1 MISAVIGAMNSEINK
16 MPLYQIIQVDSS
28 TRILLWEITES
39 YEQLREEVQLKKKS
53 ALRVSGMKSQLHR
66 RGFLS
71 VRKLL
76 QESGYTDFDL
86 HYDKFGKPYFEDG
99 KHISISHS
107 HEFAGIIISDR
118 IVGIDLELRRD
129 KIALIAEKF
138 LNDTELAC
146 LNPSDP
152 DYIRKLTVLWG
163 VKEVI
168 FKIRNEPGISFKDH
182 IKSAHFEMNELQT
195 TAHLD
200 MEHICKSFPIYFQEV
215 GNFTLVYASE
225 D

>member
-1 MISAVIGAMNSEINK
+1 MRGAMNSETNK
-16 MPLYQIIQVDSS
+16 MPLNQIIQVDPS

-39 YEQLREEVQLKKKS
+39 YEQLREEVQLKEKS
-53 ALRVSGMKSQLHR
+53 ALRLDGMKSQLHR

-86 HYDKFGKPYFEDG
+86 HYDEFGKPYFKDG
-99 KHISISHS
+99 NHISISHS
-107 HEFAGIIISDR
+107 HEFAAIIISDR
-118 IVGIDLELRRD
+118 TVGIDLELRRD
-129 KIALIAEKF
+129 KIAMIADKF
-138 LNDTELAC
+138 LNEAESLC
-146 LNPSDP
+146 LKPDDP

-168 FKIRNEPGISFKDH
+168 FKIRNEHGISFKDH
-182 IKSAHFEMNELQT
+182 IKASGFEMDGLQT

-200 MEHICKSFPIYFQEV
+200 MEHISKSFAIYFREV
-215 GNFTLVYASE
+215 GNFTLVYAFE